1 MHRPPVPAMAAGK
14 PFRATFIWSSIIN
27 NLQSQVEVKRRRH
40 NLKSYQDCFL
50 GSEAVDVVL
59 AHVIQNR
66 YCGDQD
72 VPRFKAVRLCQALM
86 DSRVFEA
93 VGTRVFGKEKRRATF
108 EDSSFSLYRFLYPES
123 SEAVLTSSTALS
135 SSSVEGGYDASPGT
149 GQSKDGFSTPDDRQ
163 NQALI
168 YNTHPTKT
176 DKSLEQMLGN
186 LNVNSALT
194 PQMTNLGLSQDLV
207 EQVWR
212 QQSVFR
218 LLQLVELP
226 LLESLLEGKELPR
239 PNLHSMDSDPDLLYT
254 SSYLDREVL
263 KAFSEAQADEWL
275 RAAMD
280 CLEFLPDS
288 LVVEVSRGLAAC
300 SEDQPKCK
308 RLFYGL
314 LDKHY
319 GQSQHPP
326 LLSNHIFDIHSG
338 ISELLVN
345 GKKEQAVEALQ
356 LCLKMQDSRSR
367 EELRRLLRFMAV
379 ASKPEEVKLH
389 KEVENRMAVKRSFA
403 GAIIYSR
410 RLAKGKV
417 DLMVLFMVEYH
428 CDLFKIPVSL
438 HRLVSDRLLNI
449 VRGKD
454 PDDVITGPTYCRR
467 VTGKDFVESAQKTT
481 HNELRSLLKSI
492 HENTKL
498 SAKEKRR
505 LLGQFY
511 KGHPEIFVQYFG
523 SRMATADL

>member
-1 MHRPPVPAMAAGK
+1 MAAGK

-40 NLKSYQDCFL
+40 NLKSYHDCFL
-50 GSEAVDVVL
+50 GSEAVDAVL
-59 AHVIQNR
+59 AHVILNR
-66 YCGDQD
+66 YCGDQE

-108 EDSSFSLYRFLYPES
+108 EDSSFSLYRFLYPVS
-123 SEAVLTSSTALS
+123 SEAVLTGTGPLSGSST
-135 SSSVEGGYDASPGT
+135 EGYSDPSPRTGRSMDGYGP
-149 GQSKDGFSTPDDRQ
+149 QDGRQ
-163 NQALI
+163 NKALI
-168 YNTHPTKT
+168 YTNTPTKT
-176 DKSLEQMLGN
+176 DKTLESMLGSLN
-186 LNVNSALT
+186 LNSAIT
-194 PQMTNLGLSQDLV
+194 PQMTNLGLSQSLV

-226 LLESLLEGKELPR
+226 LLESLLEGKEIPR
-239 PNLHSMDSDPDLLYT
+239 PALHSMDSDPDLLST

-275 RAAMD
+275 RAAVD

-288 LVVEVSRGLAAC
+288 LVVEVSRGLASC
-300 SEDQPKCK
+300 SEDQPQSK
-308 RLFYGL
+308 RLLYGL

-319 GQSQHPP
+319 GQTQHPP
-326 LLSNHIFDIHSG
+326 LLSNHVFDIHSG

-410 RLAKGKV
+410 RLAKGKL

-454 PDDVITGPTYCRR
+454 PDDLITGPTYCRR
-467 VTGKDFVESAQKTT
+467 VTGRDCAENAQRSTQ
-481 HNELRSLLKSI
+481 NELRSLLQSI
-492 HENTKL
+492 HQNSEL
-498 SAKEKRR
+498 STKEKRR

-511 KGHPEIFVQYFG
+511 KGHPQIFVQYFG
-523 SRMATADL
+523 SRLATADL